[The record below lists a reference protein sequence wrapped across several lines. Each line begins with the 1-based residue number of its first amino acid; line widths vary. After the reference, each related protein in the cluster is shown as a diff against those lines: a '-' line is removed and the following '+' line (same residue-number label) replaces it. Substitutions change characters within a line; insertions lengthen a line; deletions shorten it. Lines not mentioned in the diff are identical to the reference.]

1 MGNKL
6 ESLVGA
12 MKSKVKALKKIK
24 SSSSL
29 SSKKKNMY
37 GNYMK
42 MEKSGSVKVAFRS
55 KKGRKLIDKTL
66 EEADIPGKSSIW
78 SLDLLCVEAFD
89 LHAY

>member
-29 SSKKKNMY
+29 SSKKKKNMY

-66 EEADIPGKSSIW
+66 EEADIPGKSSI
-78 SLDLLCVEAFD
+78 
-89 LHAY
+89 